1 MCTYLWYKSYMCTS
15 KYYPDFRLF
24 VWENQVLINVLLYF
38 ANYALNKPEIDNSEY
53 VELNFR

>member
-1 MCTYLWYKSYMCTS
+1 MYTDNYL
-15 KYYPDFRLF
+15 DFRLF